1 MNQTLTQIEKEF
13 DEKFGNTPAIAGKI
27 TDSDECCNCGEDLA
41 LELYEAFSNGYE
53 MAKDDIRPFLTQ
65 SNLRVIENER
75 SRFREMI
82 LDVIQD
88 TNWIEE
94 PKSAFGRLNKILS
107 TLIEQK

>member
-65 SNLRVIENER
+65 SNLRVLEKVKE
-75 SRFREMI
+75 I
-82 LDVIQD
+82 LKKHRGIYGMGNIDDVYL
-88 TNWIEE
+88 E
-94 PKSAFGRLNKILS
+94 LS
-107 TLIEQK
+107 TIIEQK